1 LRGIVRA
8 PLRLAIAALLWLA
21 PPAQAAVPSAGKVT
35 RAIAD
40 ANRGASRT
48 APLLLEVRLLIAGGG
63 ASASGV
69 IATHPNGLARLEL
82 ASVMG
87 FVERH
92 LLRGTEYRASRDGQR
107 IEDPHP
113 FLPPLFLL
121 QAGSGEALAAALA
134 SLGMHSEE
142 IVLGRI
148 GDRDCYVLGGR
159 LHPDAQG
166 QEVLL
171 PSFWVDTRT
180 LEPLRIV
187 GADGTEYR
195 LGEVQRFEGGI
206 RFPRVIEIDPPG
218 PLRARLEV
226 VGVTQ
231 AEAPAAAFQTE
242 WLNGPAGEPGLGAPA
257 P

>member
-1 LRGIVRA
+1 MRA
-8 PLRLAIAALLWLA
+8 SRRVGLPLAIAGAVCVA
-21 PPAQAAVPSAGKVT
+21 MIARAAIPSVEKVA

-40 ANRGASRT
+40 ANRVSGRT

-82 ASVMG
+82 ESAMG

-92 LLRGTEYRASRDGQR
+92 LLRGTEYRASRNGQR

-121 QAGSGEALAAALA
+121 QAGSGESLTAALS
-134 SLGMHSEE
+134 SLGMASQQ
-142 IVLGRI
+142 IVLGRL

-159 LHPDAQG
+159 RYPDAQG
-166 QEVLL
+166 QESLL
-171 PSFWVDTRT
+171 PSFWVDSQS
-180 LEPLRIV
+180 LDPLRIV
-187 GADGTEYR
+187 AADGTEYR
-195 LGEVQRFEGGI
+195 LGEIQRFEGI
-206 RFPRVIEIDPPG
+206 RFPRHIEIDPPG
-218 PLRARLEV
+218 PLRARLELI
-226 VGVTQ
+226 GVTQ
-231 AEAPAAAFQTE
+231 ADAPAAAFQTE
-242 WLNGPAGEPGLGAPA
+242 WLSGPAGGPGLGAPA

>member
-1 LRGIVRA
+1 MRALRRA
-8 PLRLAIAALLWLA
+8 GFRLAVAGALGAALT
-21 PPAQAAVPSAGKVT
+21 AQAAIPSADKVA
-35 RAIAD
+35 RAIAE
-40 ANRGASRT
+40 ANRGSHRT

-82 ASVMG
+82 ESVMG

-107 IEDPHP
+107 IEEPHP

-121 QAGSGEALAAALA
+121 QAGSGEALSAALS
-134 SLGMHSEE
+134 SLGMQAQD
-142 IVLGRI
+142 IVLGRL

-159 LHPDAQG
+159 RHADAQG
-166 QEVLL
+166 QEALL
-171 PSFWVDTRT
+171 PSFWVDTTT
-180 LEPLRIV
+180 LDPVRIV
-187 GADGTEYR
+187 GADGTEYQ
-195 LGEVQRFEGGI
+195 LGEIQRFEGGI
-206 RFPRVIEIDPPG
+206 RFPRIIEIDPPG

-231 AEAPAAAFQTE
+231 ADAPAAAFQTE
-242 WLNGPAGEPGLGAPA
+242 WLKGPAGGPGLGAPA

>member
-1 LRGIVRA
+1 ML
-8 PLRLAIAALLWLA
+8 
-21 PPAQAAVPSAGKVT
+21 AQAAIPSAEKIA
-35 RAIAD
+35 RAVAE
-40 ANRGASRT
+40 ANRASKRT
-48 APLLLEVRLLIAGGG
+48 APLLIEVRLLISGGG

-82 ASVMG
+82 ESVSG

-92 LLRGTEYRASRDGQR
+92 LLRGTEYQASRDGVR

-121 QAGSGEALAAALA
+121 QAGSGEALAAALT
-134 SLGMHSEE
+134 SLGMAPQD
-142 IVLGRI
+142 VVFGRLGE
-148 GDRDCYVLGGR
+148 RDCYVLGGR
-159 LHPDAQG
+159 RYADAQTP
-166 QEVLL
+166 EVLL
-171 PSFWVDTRT
+171 PSFWVDSQT
-180 LEPLRIV
+180 LDPLRIV
-187 GADGTEYR
+187 GADGTEYQ

-206 RFPRVIEIDPPG
+206 RFPRVIDIDPPG

-231 AEAPAAAFQTE
+231 ADAPAAAFQTE
-242 WLNGPAGEPGLGAPA
+242 WLKGPAGDSSLGAPA